1 MPATLSPQQVLAL
14 APDAASAAA
23 GRGLASA
30 RKWVTVG
37 ADARAVWGEC
47 QGSGRDPYQT
57 IIDLEGPSFK
67 CSCPS
72 RKFPCKHG
80 LGLLLQRATEA
91 GAFPAGAEPPPWV
104 EEWIRAR
111 EAHSERVAKKEV
123 APPPD
128 PEAKARRAEQSQAAR
143 ASRVAAGLEE
153 LDLWLRDMLRRGLA
167 SAQQQPSRYWET
179 MAARLVDA
187 QAPGAARMVRD
198 LAGIPASGE
207 GWPERL
213 AERLSQLILLL
224 EAYRRIDS
232 LPEETQADVRSALG
246 WTMREEEILAQSGVQ
261 DRWVIVGQRVTEED
275 RLRVQRTWLIGCG
288 SGRPAL
294 VLRFAAANQPLD
306 LTFLPGVAMEGECAF
321 WPGSCPLRALPKQL
335 VPSATDG
342 LPAAHPDLESAT
354 ADFVDA
360 LAQNPW
366 LEQFPLLL
374 GGVFPVP
381 RESGWGL
388 RDSQGRCL
396 AIASAFG
403 GGWRLLA
410 VSGGHPVTVFG
421 EWDGNALLPLGAWAG
436 HEFIPFGGVR

>member
-1 MPATLSPQQVLAL
+1 VPATLSPQQVLAL

-47 QGSGRDPYQT
+47 QGSGRNPYQT

-72 RKFPCKHG
+72 RKFPCKHS
-80 LGLLLQRATEA
+80 LGLLLLRATEA
-91 GAFPAGAEPPPWV
+91 GAFPPGAAPPPWV
-104 EEWIRAR
+104 EEWIRSR
-111 EAHSERVAKKEV
+111 EARSERAAKKE
-123 APPPD
+123 ATPPAD
-128 PEAKARRAEQSQAAR
+128 PEAKARRAERSEAAR
-143 ASRVAAGLEE
+143 SARVASGLKE

-213 AERLSQLILLL
+213 AERLSRLILLL

-232 LPEETQADVRSALG
+232 LGEETRADVRAALG
-246 WTMREEEILAQSGVQ
+246 WSMREEEILTQSGVQ
-261 DRWVIVGQRVTEED
+261 DCWVIVGQRVTEED

-294 VLRFAAANQPLD
+294 ILRFAAANQPLD

-321 WPGSCPLRALPKQL
+321 WPGRWPLRALPKQL

-342 LPAAHPDLESAT
+342 LPPAHPDLARAT
-354 ADFVDA
+354 ADFAGA

-374 GGVFPVP
+374 DGVVPVP
-381 RESGWGL
+381 REGGWL
-388 RDSQGRCL
+388 LKDSESRCL
-396 AIASAFG
+396 AITPAFG

-421 EWDGNALLPLGAWAG
+421 EWDGNTLLPLGAWAG
-436 HEFIPFGGVR
+436 DAFISFGGMR